1 MKGRTRL
8 IFYVLSVYVIV
19 QFIWWGYH
27 MIDLT
32 KEVSVESQLIGKR
45 VTMILGEGAV
55 FLLILFVGIWQI
67 HRSIR
72 KDLKLTE
79 RQNNFLLSVTHELK
93 TPLAASKL
101 YVQTIL
107 KRELSKEQTK
117 QILQKAIEENDRLER
132 MIDNILNASRLE
144 SKALILAKEEIDL
157 SQLIPQTIDR
167 FSSITRSTNLTSQVE
182 QGCIISADR
191 LMLETILNNLIENAL
206 KYAGNDSPISVYAH
220 SKNGTIEFGVI
231 DEGPGIPDQHQLD
244 VFQKFFRIGNE
255 DTRTQKGSGLGL
267 YIVAELVR
275 LHQWT
280 ILYKSNTP
288 KGAHFIISTNNG

>member
-32 KEVSVESQLIGKR
+32 QEVAVESQVISKR
-45 VTMILGEGAV
+45 VAMIIGEGAV

-107 KRELSKEQTK
+107 KRDLSKEQTH
-117 QILQKAIEENDRLER
+117 QILQKAVEENDRLER

-144 SKALILAKEEIDL
+144 SKALVLSKEEIDL
-157 SQLIPQTIDR
+157 SQLIQHTIDR
-167 FSSITRSTNLTSQVE
+167 FSSITRSTNLTSTVDSNSF
-182 QGCIISADR
+182 ITADR

-206 KYAGNDSPISVYAH
+206 KYAGNNVPIEVYATT
-220 SKNGTIEFGVI
+220 KNGITRFGVK
-231 DEGPGIPDQHQLD
+231 DGGAGIPDQHHLD
-244 VFQKFFRIGNE
+244 VFQKFYRIGNE

-275 LHQWT
+275 LHHWS
-280 ILYKSNTP
+280 ISYKHNTP
-288 KGAHFIISTNNG
+288 NGAHFSITTQHG

>member
-32 KEVSVESQLIGKR
+32 REVAVESQVISKR

-55 FLLILFVGIWQI
+55 FLVILFVGIWQI

-107 KRELSKEQTK
+107 KRDLSKEQTH
-117 QILQKAIEENDRLER
+117 QILHKAVEENDRLER

-144 SKALILAKEEIDL
+144 SKALVLSREEIDL
-157 SQLIPQTIDR
+157 TQLIHQTIER
-167 FSSITRSTNLTSQVE
+167 FSAITRSSNLIATVDPNTT
-182 QGCIISADR
+182 INADR

-206 KYAGNDSPISVYAH
+206 KYAGSTLPIEVYAH
-220 SKNGTIEFGVI
+220 TKNGMTQFGVK
-231 DEGPGIPDQHQLD
+231 DLGTGIPDQYHLD
-244 VFQKFFRIGNE
+244 VFQKFYRIGNE

-275 LHQWT
+275 LHHWS
-280 ILYKSNTP
+280 ISYKHNTP
-288 KGAHFIISTNNG
+288 HGAHFSISTHHG